1 MDGLNEAIPR
11 LTEEALKSMDQHNQE
26 AAYRQQE
33 LAVESDQGQ
42 SVEQNQSTSQTG
54 PTVPQDNKAKDA
66 PDYSDIRARKEAGED
81 VTFAEGFTEDFGDAS
96 AANPLN
102 LSLIHI

>member
-1 MDGLNEAIPR
+1 MNDEIMDGLNEAIPR
-11 LTEEALKSMDQHNQE
+11 LTEEALKSMDQHNEQ

-66 PDYSDIRARKEAGED
+66 PDYSDIRAKKEAGEK
-81 VTFAEGFTEDFGDAS
+81 VTFKE
-96 AANPLN
+96 
-102 LSLIHI
+102 